1 MLLDGVLEFGP
12 HLPVLDLILEW
23 VSPRSWVQ
31 FQCLK
36 RSFRVFLEA
45 DTLRR
50 LAFNWPLISNSIH
63 GVIDTTTNHSTPA
76 YFSASPLQVSIWQ
89 QTPTEVAQ
97 CEAVFIAWLRGLDV
111 NEAQPTT
118 GITPLMQAAEE
129 GRWRLS
135 CLLLACKADP
145 NRTSIGGATALSLAL
160 SPSCSRCMTSTKPVW
175 CSCPRPSVA
184 DVLVHRTKAG
194 LPAALVAGVRMA
206 LQDVRYLPLVS
217 ALIQDKQLPVDM
229 ELFGP
234 DSRRGT
240 ALSVAL
246 EQQVHPV
253 EKPIVNRP
261 LLVATLLELRA
272 DPARPGPYVAW
283 CGRRSSQGLVGFA
296 AANHCDLVTLELLH
310 ART

>member
-1 MLLDGVLEFGP
+1 LGLM
-12 HLPVLDLILEW
+12 LEW

-31 FQCLK
+31 FRCLK

-45 DTLRR
+45 ENLQR
-50 LAFNWPLISNSIH
+50 LASNWPVISNSIH
-63 GVIDTTTNHSTPA
+63 GVIDNTTHHSAPA
-76 YFSASPLQVSIWQ
+76 YFSTSPLQISIWQ
-89 QTPTEVAQ
+89 QTPPEVMQ

-111 NEAQPTT
+111 NEPQPTT

-129 GRWRLS
+129 GRWRLC
-135 CLLLACKADP
+135 CLLLACQADP
-145 NRTSIGGATALSLAL
+145 NCKSIGGATALLLAL
-160 SPSCSRCMTSTKPVW
+160 SPSCSRCMTSTWPVW

-184 DVLVHRTKAG
+184 HVLLHRTKAG
-194 LPAALVAGVRMA
+194 LSAALVTGVRMA
-206 LQDVRYLPLVS
+206 LQDVRYLPLVC
-217 ALIQDKQLPVDM
+217 ALIRDKQLPVDM

-283 CGRRSSQGLVGFA
+283 CGARSSEGLVGFA
-296 AANHCDLVTLELLH
+296 AANHCDLATLELLY